1 MNTRVLM
8 DAASQDGHQ
17 RQTNV
22 STTDIAT
29 LDALH
34 AVQLVAWFTTEGELQ
49 DANGNVLSATGLTLE
64 TIQERSRAELI
75 RSHDTDATRAFWSA
89 LNRGEPQRGEFRLP
103 ARDGGS
109 IWVEGAYVPSVSA
122 TGTVDRIGLFGFD
135 VTARKLAKSDSADQM
150 AAIAKSHAVIEFDLD
165 GFILSAN
172 GNFLEAVG
180 YDLAEIQGRHHRM
193 FVHED
198 EANGEVYANFW
209 RQLRN
214 GTFQAGEFSRI
225 TKQNNTVWFQA
236 SYSPIFNEQGEV
248 TRIVK
253 YATDITRAKA
263 MAEDLQGQ
271 IKALSHS
278 QMTIELS
285 LDGTIVTA
293 NRNFLETFGY
303 EMSEVQG
310 QHHRMFVTP
319 QEAAGDAYLQF
330 WAKLAR
336 GQFQSAT
343 YKRIAKGGR
352 EVWIQASY
360 NPILDKHGRP
370 FKVVKFAT
378 DVTDTHSGSAAS
390 AKGTAPQETEA
401 GLKSALMRQSI
412 TDAPNG
418 MALLDSMGTFLHI
431 NPALCALLGAAPEE
445 VLGQRLDDFLASG
458 APLFGSDDTSAL
470 EQGKT
475 QLIQEERPLQRNDGT
490 EIWTMLHLTR
500 ERNSSTGSTAFV
512 LQVQDISERQAAQQ
526 LKIDFIAT
534 VSHELRTPL
543 TSIKGALGLVLANT
557 QIALDPK
564 VERLVA
570 LAMKNSER
578 LASLVNDLLDMEKLS
593 SGQAQFRVSDQ
604 SINMLLSQAV
614 AINQPYGTEFGVD
627 YALELPDMDIW
638 IKADADRFHQVL
650 SNLLSNGTKFSPRGS
665 KVRVVCTPSE
675 GSVRVG
681 IIDAGP
687 GVPESFQNKIFQPF
701 SQADSSATR
710 QKGGTGLGL
719 NISRQI
725 VTRMGGKIGFQ
736 NLDEGGCEFWFTVPT
751 IKGPDVAATQSA
763 ADDTGNETQRILH
776 IEPDSDFAEVF
787 DATLADRF
795 DITHVANIDAARPTL
810 RASRF
815 EAIVIDWNG
824 PDSEIAAFSKELR
837 KLQPHAKLIGL
848 CTEDRIVGA
857 FGAGNF
863 VKGRQDMSVFK
874 AELVRMLA

>member
-1 MNTRVLM
+1 M
-8 DAASQDGHQ
+8 
-17 RQTNV
+17 
-22 STTDIAT
+22 
-29 LDALH
+29 
-34 AVQLVAWFTTEGELQ
+34 
-49 DANGNVLSATGLTLE
+49 
-64 TIQERSRAELI
+64 
-75 RSHDTDATRAFWSA
+75 
-89 LNRGEPQRGEFRLP
+89 
-103 ARDGGS
+103 
-109 IWVEGAYVPSVSA
+109 
-122 TGTVDRIGLFGFD
+122 
-135 VTARKLAKSDSADQM
+135 
-150 AAIAKSHAVIEFDLD
+150 
-165 GFILSAN
+165 
-172 GNFLEAVG
+172 
-180 YDLAEIQGRHHRM
+180 
-193 FVHED
+193 
-198 EANGEVYANFW
+198 
-209 RQLRN
+209 
-214 GTFQAGEFSRI
+214 
-225 TKQNNTVWFQA
+225 
-236 SYSPIFNEQGEV
+236 
-248 TRIVK
+248 
-253 YATDITRAKA
+253 
-263 MAEDLQGQ
+263 
-271 IKALSHS
+271 
-278 QMTIELS
+278 
-285 LDGTIVTA
+285 
-293 NRNFLETFGY
+293 
-303 EMSEVQG
+303 
-310 QHHRMFVTP
+310 
-319 QEAAGDAYLQF
+319 
-330 WAKLAR
+330 
-336 GQFQSAT
+336 
-343 YKRIAKGGR
+343 
-352 EVWIQASY
+352 
-360 NPILDKHGRP
+360 
-370 FKVVKFAT
+370 
-378 DVTDTHSGSAAS
+378 
-390 AKGTAPQETEA
+390 
-401 GLKSALMRQSI
+401 
-412 TDAPNG
+412 
-418 MALLDSMGTFLHI
+418 
-431 NPALCALLGAAPEE
+431 
-445 VLGQRLDDFLASG
+445 
-458 APLFGSDDTSAL
+458 
-470 EQGKT
+470 
-475 QLIQEERPLQRNDGT
+475 
-490 EIWTMLHLTR
+490 
-500 ERNSSTGSTAFV
+500 

-751 IKGPDVAATQSA
+751 IKGPDVAATQAA
-763 ADDTGNETQRILH
+763 ADYTGSETQRILH

-787 DATLADRF
+787 DGTLADRF

-824 PDSEIAAFSKELR
+824 PDSEIAAFSEELR

>member
-1 MNTRVLM
+1 
-8 DAASQDGHQ
+8 
-17 RQTNV
+17 
-22 STTDIAT
+22 
-29 LDALH
+29 
-34 AVQLVAWFTTEGELQ
+34 
-49 DANGNVLSATGLTLE
+49 
-64 TIQERSRAELI
+64 
-75 RSHDTDATRAFWSA
+75 
-89 LNRGEPQRGEFRLP
+89 
-103 ARDGGS
+103 
-109 IWVEGAYVPSVSA
+109 
-122 TGTVDRIGLFGFD
+122 
-135 VTARKLAKSDSADQM
+135 
-150 AAIAKSHAVIEFDLD
+150 
-165 GFILSAN
+165 
-172 GNFLEAVG
+172 
-180 YDLAEIQGRHHRM
+180 
-193 FVHED
+193 
-198 EANGEVYANFW
+198 
-209 RQLRN
+209 
-214 GTFQAGEFSRI
+214 
-225 TKQNNTVWFQA
+225 
-236 SYSPIFNEQGEV
+236 YSPIFNGQGKV

-271 IKALSHS
+271 IKALSNS

-293 NRNFLETFGY
+293 NDNFLSTFGY
-303 EMSEVQG
+303 DMAEVQG

-319 QEAAGDAYLQF
+319 QEAASDAYLQF
-330 WAKLAR
+330 WSKLAR

-378 DVTDTHSGSAAS
+378 DVSETHANGKRSPASGTPLDT
-390 AKGTAPQETEA
+390 QA
-401 GLKSALMRQSI
+401 GMKNALMRQSI

-418 MALLDSMGTFLHI
+418 MAMLDAVGTFLHV
-431 NPALCALLGAAPEE
+431 NATLCELVGSSPEALLGR
-445 VLGQRLDDFLASG
+445 RLDDFLSSG
-458 APLFGSDDTSAL
+458 APLLGTEEASHL
-470 EQGKT
+470 QQGKT
-475 QLIQEERPLQRNDGT
+475 QLIQEERPLRRPDGS

-500 ERNSSTGSTAFV
+500 ERNSSTDATAFV

-557 QIALDPK
+557 QVDLDPK

-604 SINMLLSQAV
+604 SINTLLSQAV

-627 YALELPDMDIW
+627 YALELPDADIW

-687 GVPESFQNKIFQPF
+687 GVPENFKNKI
-701 SQADSSATR
+701 
-710 QKGGTGLGL
+710 
-719 NISRQI
+719 
-725 VTRMGGKIGFQ
+725 
-736 NLDEGGCEFWFTVPT
+736 
-751 IKGPDVAATQSA
+751 
-763 ADDTGNETQRILH
+763 
-776 IEPDSDFAEVF
+776 
-787 DATLADRF
+787 
-795 DITHVANIDAARPTL
+795 
-810 RASRF
+810 
-815 EAIVIDWNG
+815 
-824 PDSEIAAFSKELR
+824 
-837 KLQPHAKLIGL
+837 
-848 CTEDRIVGA
+848 
-857 FGAGNF
+857 
-863 VKGRQDMSVFK
+863 
-874 AELVRMLA
+874 